1 MIGDDVDIEVTVLGD
16 GEPEIS
22 VVGGI
27 HGDEPSGVRAI
38 RRVLEMEPDLQRPV
52 QFVLANPAAA
62 VAHRRSLDVDMNRVF
77 PGDPAADERE
87 RRLAA
92 RLSEAVEGHTVL
104 SLHSTHSS
112 IEPMA
117 FVSGDHPVAQGI
129 ASRLPVAHVVNH
141 DPVVDG
147 AFTSC
152 ECVVSVEAGRQLTED
167 ATRNAIRIV
176 RAFLRMTDGSPNDP
190 RTGEPD
196 YFTLVDEV
204 EKPDG
209 TDEYQLLVDNFAQVT
224 AGETYARATD
234 ADAELV
240 ADRPFVPVLMSET
253 GYEEI
258 FGYKAESAGDD
269 LATAREAWSTPIED
283 AASEGATSE

>member
-1 MIGDDVDIEVTVLGD
+1 MFGDDVAIESTVLGE
-16 GEPEIS
+16 GEPDLT

-27 HGDEPSGVRAI
+27 HGDEPSGVRAV
-38 RRVLEMEPDLQRPV
+38 RRVLEMEPDLERPV

-77 PGDPAADERE
+77 PGDPEADERE

-92 RLSEAVEGHTVL
+92 GLTDAVDGHTVL

-112 IEPMA
+112 VEPMA

-167 ATRNAIRIV
+167 ATQNAIRIV
-176 RAFLRMTDGSPNDP
+176 RAFLRLTDASPKDP
-190 RTGEPD
+190 TPGDPD
-196 YFTLVDEV
+196 YYTLVDEV

-209 TDEYQLLVDNFAQVT
+209 TENYQLLVDNFAPVG
-224 AGETYARATD
+224 AGDTYARATD
-234 ADAELV
+234 ADLELV
-240 ADRPFVPVLMSET
+240 ADRSFHPVLMSET
-253 GYEEI
+253 GYDEI
-258 FGYKAESAGDD
+258 FGYKAERAGKD
-269 LATAREAWSTPIED
+269 LAAARDAWSTPIE
-283 AASEGATSE
+283 GADG